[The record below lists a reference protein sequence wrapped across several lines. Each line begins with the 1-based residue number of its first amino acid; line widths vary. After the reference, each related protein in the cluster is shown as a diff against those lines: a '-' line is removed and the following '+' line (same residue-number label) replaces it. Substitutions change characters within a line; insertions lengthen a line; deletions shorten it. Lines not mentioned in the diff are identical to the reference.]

1 MKKMLT
7 LARNHLR
14 GAADKAAENT
24 LEELDAG
31 NTDAR
36 KDDAKLPF

>member
-14 GAADKAAENT
+14 GAANKAAENI
-24 LEELDAG
+24 LGELDAG
-31 NTDAR
+31 NTQGKMMR
-36 KDDAKLPF
+36 NFF